1 MKVYIICKSA
11 TPVLWWIAEQQFY
24 SYSSEVLIHDQRVW
38 RLEIIGQLAPVS
50 APLSEPGPGPWSCDI
65 PLSNVSMAR
74 VRRLRLMLVF
84 ILTRAAIDPSVF
96 TITEK

>member
-38 RLEIIGQLAPVS
+38 RPEITGQLAPVS
-50 APLSEPGPGPWSCDI
+50 APLSEPGPGP
-65 PLSNVSMAR
+65 ME
-74 VRRLRLMLVF
+74 VRH
-84 ILTRAAIDPSVF
+84 P
-96 TITEK
+96 TIQCIHGESSETETDVGIHLD

>member
-38 RLEIIGQLAPVS
+38 RPEITGQLAPVS
-50 APLSEPGPGPWSCDI
+50 APMSEPGPGPATS
-65 PLSNVSMAR
+65 
-74 VRRLRLMLVF
+74 
-84 ILTRAAIDPSVF
+84 
-96 TITEK
+96 TIQCSHGKSSETETDVGIHPD